1 MTRVHYRIILIKN
14 IFPYLNLQIFSNT
27 TINHGSKHAKEVAEG
42 HGKGVNSFERFIIMF
57 NKNIPNTQAK
67 KQSTSG
73 SGVDAANVMLSQLR
87 AQKAVKKK
95 SVVSSPSPGN

>member
-1 MTRVHYRIILIKN
+1 M
-14 IFPYLNLQIFSNT
+14 
-27 TINHGSKHAKEVAEG
+27 AEG
-42 HGKGVNSFERFIIMF
+42 HGKGVNSFERIRICF
-57 NKNIPNTQAK
+57 KKIPNTQAK